1 MINIILFHILFLSLL
16 EIIFYFEYIGPLETK
31 IFKDTFKNLV
41 NHYENEYIDYENNN
55 EYIIIS
61 KKNNNFNISIDGNN
75 SFSNNEEL
83 ENAKKERKKNNDDLY
98 KEAIYYWFIFLSII
112 ILFGILRIVY
122 EYNKFKKKKDM
133 MRIDSNNSVEMRKM
147 DMNLIRREVSS
158 YSIGLVDESV
168 SVSNNIS
175 QVEEIKFINYKKMK
189 KYVGKKI
196 VFYTLLGSLILLFEY
211 LFFNYI
217 VLNYKVLSNEEIIGI
232 IYESLDKFIYNIK
245 NKNYIK

>member
-1 MINIILFHILFLSLL
+1 MNII
-16 EIIFYFEYIGPLETK
+16 
-31 IFKDTFKNLV
+31 NL
-41 NHYENEYIDYENNN
+41 
-55 EYIIIS
+55 
-61 KKNNNFNISIDGNN
+61 
-75 SFSNNEEL
+75 
-83 ENAKKERKKNNDDLY
+83 
-98 KEAIYYWFIFLSII
+98 
-112 ILFGILRIVY
+112 
-122 EYNKFKKKKDM
+122 KKKKDM

-175 QVEEIKFINYKKMK
+175 QIEEIKFINYKKMK

-217 VLNYKVLSNEEIIGI
+217 VLNYKVLSNEEIVGI
-232 IYESLDKFIYNIK
+232 IYESLDKFIYNIILE
-245 NKNYIK
+245 NKKI

>member
-41 NHYENEYIDYENNN
+41 NDYENEYINYENSYKNN
-55 EYIIIS
+55 NKFIIIS

-75 SFSNNEEL
+75 TLSNNDEL
-83 ENAKKERKKNNDDLY
+83 ESAEKEREKNNDDLY
-98 KEAIYYWFIFLSII
+98 KKAIYYWVILFSII
-112 ILFGILRIVY
+112 ILFGILRIIY
-122 EYNKFKKKKDM
+122 EYNKFKKKRDM

-147 DMNLIRREVSS
+147 DINLMRNECSS
-158 YSIGLVDESV
+158 YSIGLVDESIGA
-168 SVSNNIS
+168 NNNPS
-175 QVEEIKFINYKKMK
+175 QIEEIKFMNYEKMK
-189 KYVGKKI
+189 KYVAKKM

-245 NKNYIK
+245 NN